1 MKRRSILKQIVI
13 ACVACMLLAVAGCG
27 NSAEKT
33 ESQQVKL
40 AFVTNTPADFW
51 TLARKGTEAADKEL
65 DNVEVEF
72 QIADGTAADQRRIV
86 DDLLTKGV
94 TGIAISPVDPANQT
108 EMLNDIAAKGVVIT
122 QDSDAPNSIRMA
134 YIGTDNLAA
143 GVLAGELIKEA
154 LPNGGKIMIFVGKID
169 AQNAKERYEGIR
181 KAIAGTNIQILE
193 VKTDDA
199 DQVRAKA
206 NAADTI
212 VKHPDVAAMIGLW
225 GYNGPAIVSALKEAK
240 KLGKIQVVCFDDD
253 PQTVAGIMDGSVYG
267 TVVQQPYEFGYQAI
281 KLMNSILAGDKS
293 GIPANKLRIIPTL
306 GVTKSN
312 VNEYSD
318 RINKLKGGS

>member
-1 MKRRSILKQIVI
+1 MRLTSIVKQT
-13 ACVACMLLAVAGCG
+13 AVAVALLALPSCG
-27 NSAEKT
+27 NSANKT
-33 ESQQVKL
+33 ETKKVKL

-51 TLARKGTEAADKEL
+51 TMARKGTETADKEL
-65 DNVEVEF
+65 ENVDVEF

-108 EMLNDIAAKGVVIT
+108 QMINEIAEKGVVIT
-122 QDSDAPNSIRMA
+122 QDSDAPDSNRMA
-134 YIGTDNLAA
+134 YIGTDNIAA
-143 GVLAGELIKEA
+143 GKQAGALIREA

-169 AQNAKERYEGIR
+169 AQNAKERYEGI
-181 KAIAGTNIQILE
+181 KQTIAGTKIQILD

-212 VKHPDVAAMIGLW
+212 VKHPDVAALIGLW

-240 KLGKIQVVCFDDD
+240 KLNQIKVVCFDDD

-267 TVVQQPYEFGYQAI
+267 TIVQQPYEFGYQAI

-293 GIPANKLRIIPTL
+293 GIPANKQRIIPTL
-306 GVTKSN
+306 AVTKGN
-312 VNEYSD
+312 VNDYSD

>member
-1 MKRRSILKQIVI
+1 MRLNWITTHAAI
-13 ACVACMLLAVAGCG
+13 AVALLTIVGCS
-27 NSAEKT
+27 NSANKSEAKK
-33 ESQQVKL
+33 VKL

-51 TLARKGTEAADKEL
+51 TMARKGVESAGKEL
-65 DNVEVEF
+65 KNVDVEF

-108 EMLNDIAAKGVVIT
+108 QMINDIAQKGVVIT
-122 QDSDAPNSIRMA
+122 QDSDAPDSDRMA
-134 YIGTDNLAA
+134 YIGTDNIAA
-143 GVLAGELIKEA
+143 GRQAGALIREA
-154 LPNGGKIMIFVGKID
+154 LPDGGKIMLFVGKID
-169 AQNAKERYEGIR
+169 AQNAKERYEGI
-181 KAIAGTNIQILE
+181 KQTIAGTKIQILD

-212 VKHPDVAAMIGLW
+212 VKYPDVAALIGLW

-253 PQTVAGIMDGSVYG
+253 PQTIAGIMDGSVHG
-267 TVVQQPYEFGYQAI
+267 TIVQQPYEFGYQAI

-293 GIPANKLRIIPTL
+293 GIPPGKQRFIPTL
-306 GVTKSN
+306 AVTKAN
-312 VNEYSD
+312 VGDYSD
-318 RINKLKGGS
+318 KMEKLRVGS

>member
-1 MKRRSILKQIVI
+1 MRLT
-13 ACVACMLLAVAGCG
+13 CVLRKAALALAVAALAGCG
-27 NSAEKT
+27 GST
-33 ESQQVKL
+33 GTPESQQVKL

-108 EMLNDIAAKGVVIT
+108 EMLNDIAAKAVVIT
-122 QDSDAPNSIRMA
+122 QDSDAPNSDRMA

-181 KAIAGTNIQILE
+181 KAIAGTKIQILE

-212 VKHPDVAAMIGLW
+212 VKHPDVAAMVGLW

-240 KLGKIQVVCFDDD
+240 KLGQIQVVCFDDD
-253 PQTVAGIMDGSVYG
+253 PQTISGIMDGSIHG

-281 KLMNSILAGDKS
+281 KLMSSILAGDKS

-306 GVTKSN
+306 AVTKAN
-312 VNEYSD
+312 VNNYSD

>member
-1 MKRRSILKQIVI
+1 MTLNSLLKSVATATMVLALG
-13 ACVACMLLAVAGCG
+13 ACNNAG
-27 NSAEKT
+27 NKT
-33 ESQQVKL
+33 ETKKVKL

-51 TLARKGTEAADKEL
+51 TMARKGTEAADKEL
-65 DNVEVEF
+65 ENADVEF

-108 EMLNDIAAKGVVIT
+108 QMLNDIAQKGVVIT
-122 QDSDAPNSIRMA
+122 QDSDAPDSNRMA
-134 YIGTDNLAA
+134 YIGTDNIAA
-143 GVLAGELIKEA
+143 GKMAGALIKEA

-169 AQNAKERYEGIR
+169 AQNAKERYEGI
-181 KAIAGTNIQILE
+181 KQAIEGTKIQILD

-212 VKHPDVAAMIGLW
+212 VKHPDVAALVGLW
-225 GYNGPAIVSALKEAK
+225 GYNGPAILSALKEAK
-240 KLGKIQVVCFDDD
+240 KVGKIQVVCFDDD
-253 PQTVAGIMDGSVYG
+253 AQTIAGIMDGSIHG
-267 TVVQQPYEFGYQAI
+267 TIVQQPYEFGYQAI

-293 GIPANKLRIIPTL
+293 GIPANKLKIIPTL
-306 GVTKSN
+306 AVTKMN
-312 VNEYSD
+312 VNDYSD

>member
-1 MKRRSILKQIVI
+1 MRLTSVCRDAAIALAIL
-13 ACVACMLLAVAGCG
+13 ALAGCG
-27 NSAEKT
+27 SSADKT
-33 ESQQVKL
+33 KSQQVRL

-51 TLARKGTEAADKEL
+51 TLARKGTEAADMEL
-65 DNVEVEF
+65 ANAEVEF

-108 EMLNDIAAKGVVIT
+108 QMINDIAAKGVVIT
-122 QDSDAPNSIRMA
+122 QDSDAPNSNRMA
-134 YIGTDNLAA
+134 YIGTDNIAA
-143 GVLAGELIKEA
+143 GMLAGELIKEA
-154 LPNGGKIMIFVGKID
+154 LPKGGKIMIFVGKID
-169 AQNAKERYEGIR
+169 AQNARERYEGI
-181 KAIAGTNIQILE
+181 KKTIAGTKIQILD

-212 VKHPDVAAMIGLW
+212 VKYPDVAAMVGLW

-240 KLGKIQVVCFDDD
+240 KLGQIQVVCFDDD
-253 PQTVAGIMDGSVYG
+253 PQTVSAIMEGSIYG

-281 KLMNSILAGDKS
+281 KLMNSILAGDTS

-306 GVTKSN
+306 AVTKDN
-312 VNEYSD
+312 VNNYTD

>member
-1 MKRRSILKQIVI
+1 MKLNSVLRGAAIALAIL
-13 ACVACMLLAVAGCG
+13 ALAGCA
-27 NSAEKT
+27 NSADKT
-33 ESQQVKL
+33 KSKQVKL

-65 DNVEVEF
+65 DNVDVEF

-108 EMLNDIAAKGVVIT
+108 QMINDIAEKGVVIT
-122 QDSDAPNSIRMA
+122 QDSDAPNSNRMA
-134 YIGTDNLAA
+134 YIGTDNISA
-143 GVLAGELIKEA
+143 GMLAGELIREA
-154 LPNGGKIMIFVGKID
+154 LPSGGKIMLFVGKID
-169 AQNAKERYEGIR
+169 AQNAKERYEGIK
-181 KAIAGTNIQILE
+181 KAIAGTKIQILD

-212 VKHPDVAAMIGLW
+212 VKHPDIVAMVGLW

-240 KLGKIQVVCFDDD
+240 KLGQIQVVCFDDD
-253 PQTVAGIMDGSVYG
+253 PQTISGIMDGSIHG

-306 GVTKSN
+306 AVTKAN
-312 VNEYSD
+312 VDSYSD
-318 RINKLKGGS
+318 RLNKLKGGS

>member
-1 MKRRSILKQIVI
+1 MRLNSIVKPAAVS
-13 ACVACMLLAVAGCG
+13 VVLLALAGCG
-27 NSAEKT
+27 NSANKT
-33 ESQQVKL
+33 ETKKVKL

-51 TLARKGTEAADKEL
+51 TMARKGTEAADKEL
-65 DNVEVEF
+65 ENVDVEF

-108 EMLNDIAAKGVVIT
+108 QMINDFAQKGVVIT
-122 QDSDAPNSIRMA
+122 QDSDAPDSNRMA
-134 YIGTDNLAA
+134 YIGTDNIAA
-143 GVLAGELIKEA
+143 GKQAGALIREA

-169 AQNAKERYEGIR
+169 AQNAKERYEGI
-181 KAIAGTNIQILE
+181 KQTIAGTKIQILD

-212 VKHPDVAAMIGLW
+212 VKHPDVAALIGLW

-240 KLGKIQVVCFDDD
+240 KLGQVKVVCFDDD

-267 TVVQQPYEFGYQAI
+267 TIVQQPYEFGYQAI

-293 GIPANKLRIIPTL
+293 GIPANKQRIIPTL
-306 GVTKSN
+306 AVTKAN
-312 VNEYSD
+312 VNDYSD